1 MRILALLAALA
12 LLAPA
17 AGAQAEPRR
26 FTVGAHAGRIF
37 FDDASAFDDA
47 GFAGIDASFA
57 LPAFGMGSRSL
68 DLGVGFNLSASL
80 PTTRYDQFPAVLFD
94 FGDTSFVQGV
104 SQRVTVLEYGLQANV
119 GTTLGRFRV
128 YGLGGAGFYT
138 MRMDPRLEREPR
150 SFDEGAIR
158 TYTEPEFQLGGGINW
173 VVSRSIGVRAELRNV
188 TWTSFD
194 RERLDATVRYAQD
207 QRLRDVFPAPVAAK
221 STVNNLRLAIVF
233 NYVPGNAEAT
243 TPAEESR

>member
-1 MRILALLAALA
+1 MRILTVLAALA

-26 FTVGAHAGRIF
+26 FTVGAHAGTIW
-37 FDDASAFDDA
+37 FDDASAFENA
-47 GFAGIDASFA
+47 GFAGIDASYA
-57 LPAFGMGSRSL
+57 LPAFGMGSRAL
-68 DLGVGFNLSASL
+68 DLGVGFNVSASL

-94 FGDTSFVQGV
+94 FGDTSFIKGV
-104 SQRVTVLEYGLQANV
+104 SQRVLVLEYGAQATV
-119 GTTLGRFRV
+119 GTTLGRFRL

-150 SFDEGAIR
+150 SFNEGALR
-158 TYTEPEFQLGGGINW
+158 TYTEPAFQLGGGVNW
-173 VVSRSIGVRAELRNV
+173 IVSRSIGMRAEVRNV

-194 RERLDATVRYAQD
+194 RDRLDATVRYAQD
-207 QRLRDVFPAPVAAK
+207 QRLRDVFAAPVEAK

-233 NYVPGNAEAT
+233 SYVPGTETVAT
-243 TPAEESR
+243 TGEGQ